1 MAGEIGGG
9 LLLGKKGFKA
19 AIDFGVGAG
28 LQVTWK
34 NGERMSS
41 EIKLNLVACLCI
53 LVAIIFV
60 IMFVLFDKKIG
71 GNVLNTKSYKTE
83 TSFFIADKNE
93 NQREVSEEIWNK
105 SYKIIIVTFIF
116 LSLAMICLLYLFSR
130 YIFIPTMK
138 RNLQI
143 LISFFRKM

>member
-1 MAGEIGGG
+1 MAGGIGGG

-34 NGERMSS
+34 NGERMSP
-41 EIKLNLVACLCI
+41 EINLNLVACLCI
-53 LVAIIFV
+53 FVAIIFV

-83 TSFFIADKNE
+83 TSFFIADKNG

-105 SYKIIIVTFIF
+105 SYKITIVTFIF

-143 LISFFRKM
+143 LISLFRKM

>member
-53 LVAIIFV
+53 FVAIIVV

-93 NQREVSEEIWNK
+93 NQREVSEEIFNK
-105 SYKIIIVTFIF
+105 ITIVTFIF

>member
-1 MAGEIGGG
+1 
-9 LLLGKKGFKA
+9 
-19 AIDFGVGAG
+19 
-28 LQVTWK
+28 
-34 NGERMSS
+34 MSS

-83 TSFFIADKNE
+83 TSFFIADKNG
-93 NQREVSEEIWNK
+93 NQREVSEESWNK
-105 SYKIIIVTFIF
+105 SYKITIITFVF

-130 YIFIPTMK
+130 YIFIPIMK

-143 LISFFRKM
+143 LITFFRKNG

>member
-1 MAGEIGGG
+1 
-9 LLLGKKGFKA
+9 
-19 AIDFGVGAG
+19 
-28 LQVTWK
+28 
-34 NGERMSS
+34 MSS

-53 LVAIIFV
+53 FVAIIFV
-60 IMFVLFDKKIG
+60 IMLVLFDKKIG

-83 TSFFIADKNE
+83 TSFFIADKNG

-105 SYKIIIVTFIF
+105 SYKITIVTFIF

-130 YIFIPTMK
+130 YIFISTMK

-143 LISFFRKM
+143 LLSFFRKV

>member
-1 MAGEIGGG
+1 MLRNWMAKRIKYVCWRWDKSTNLLEKGEI
-9 LLLGKKGFKA
+9 
-19 AIDFGVGAG
+19 
-28 LQVTWK
+28 
-34 NGERMSS
+34 MSS

-53 LVAIIFV
+53 FVAIVFV
-60 IMFVLFDKKIG
+60 IMLVLFDKKIG
-71 GNVLNTKSYKTE
+71 GNVLNPKSYKTE
-83 TSFFIADKNE
+83 TSFFIADKNG

-105 SYKIIIVTFIF
+105 SYKITIVTFIF

>member
-1 MAGEIGGG
+1 
-9 LLLGKKGFKA
+9 
-19 AIDFGVGAG
+19 
-28 LQVTWK
+28 
-34 NGERMSS
+34 MSS

-53 LVAIIFV
+53 FVAIIFV
-60 IMFVLFDKKIG
+60 IMLVLFDKKIG

-83 TSFFIADKNE
+83 TLFIADKDG

-105 SYKIIIVTFIF
+105 SYTITIVTFIF
-116 LSLAMICLLYLFSR
+116 LSFAMICLLYLFSR

-143 LISFFRKM
+143 LISFFRKI

>member
-1 MAGEIGGG
+1 MTKRIKYVCWRWGRSTSNLE
-9 LLLGKKGFKA
+9 K
-19 AIDFGVGAG
+19 
-28 LQVTWK
+28 
-34 NGERMSS
+34 GERMSS
-41 EIKLNLVACLCI
+41 EIKLYLVACLCI
-53 LVAIIFV
+53 FVAIIFV

-71 GNVLNTKSYKTE
+71 GNVLNTKNYKTE
-83 TSFFIADKNE
+83 TSFFIADKNG

-105 SYKIIIVTFIF
+105 SYKITIVIFIF

-143 LISFFRKM
+143 LISFFRKV